1 MNDRGIRRGAWE
13 NLALAVLMAAV
24 PGYAGDPAVGRQKA
38 IQCQAC
44 HGLNGLARI
53 PQAPHLAGQNAAYLE
68 KALKDYRSGA
78 RKDEMMSVVAKAL
91 SDQDIR
97 DLAAYYQSIE
107 IVVKPPR

>member
-1 MNDRGIRRGAWE
+1 MIKRGSRRGAWE
-13 NLALAVLMAAV
+13 YLALAALIAALPAHAGEMA
-24 PGYAGDPAVGRQKA
+24 GHQKA
-38 IQCQAC
+38 VQCQAC
-44 HGLNGLARI
+44 HGLDGLARI

>member
-1 MNDRGIRRGAWE
+1 MTDRGMGRGAWKV
-13 NLALAVLMAAV
+13 LALAVLMAAI
-24 PGYAGDPAVGRQKA
+24 PAHAGDAAAGRQKA

-44 HGLNGLARI
+44 HGLDGLARI
-53 PQAPHLAGQNAAYLE
+53 PQAPQLAGQNAVYLE
-68 KALKDYRSGA
+68 KALKEYRSGA
-78 RKDEMMSVVAKAL
+78 RKDEMMSVVAKGL